1 MIKGVMLIQSRE
13 NAIPKAMLLFS
24 HYVNVN
30 MNVKLLSRV
39 WLSANPWTIAYRCVQ
54 LCSLVDCRTPDFP
67 VLHHLLEFVHI
78 HVH

>member
-30 MNVKLLSRV
+30 VNVKLLSRV
-39 WLSANPWTIAYRCVQ
+39 
-54 LCSLVDCRTPDFP
+54 
-67 VLHHLLEFVHI
+67 
-78 HVH
+78 